1 MRPVEKKKRVIKIIK
16 NKLKS
21 IIYLNCFNSFSID
34 SLSRRGKPPMAVTV
48 GSLGTIFLSQSLP
61 SMPILVSFNCDTA
74 DVCISRLSAVK
85 TKEVKLVFQ

>member
-1 MRPVEKKKRVIKIIK
+1 
-16 NKLKS
+16 
-21 IIYLNCFNSFSID
+21 
-34 SLSRRGKPPMAVTV
+34 MAVTV